1 MQIWDR
7 EAVFVQ
13 KNLSELLKYLLAQN
27 KPQTSLEISEAL
39 SISVRSVKNH
49 VKEINSLYDK
59 KIILSSRNGYRI
71 NNQISSAFLMDNRED
86 EIPQNFDERA
96 FYIIK
101 QLILGHNSRLDLFD
115 LCDSLCVSYSTIKG
129 VFPE

>member
-1 MQIWDR
+1 MQIWDG

-27 KPQTSLEISEAL
+27 KPQTSLEIPEAL
-39 SISVRSVKNH
+39 SISVRSVKDH

-71 NNQISSAFLMDNRED
+71 NNQITSAFLMADTED
-86 EIPQNFDERA
+86 
-96 FYIIK
+96 
-101 QLILGHNSRLDLFD
+101 
-115 LCDSLCVSYSTIKG
+115 
-129 VFPE
+129 